1 MSQFPIHTVDTA
13 PEPSRPSLLGLR
25 QAVGMIPNLA
35 AGMAESPTLLTSYLA
50 MREEYQKG
58 TLTGGEIQVLSL
70 VAAVENDCGWC
81 VAFHSLMARKEGV
94 ADDVVA
100 ALRDGQSPTDAR
112 LGALSDFARAMVR
125 RRGAVGQAELDR
137 FVRAGYS
144 RAAALEVVLGMA
156 FSLMANYAG
165 HLIDPTL
172 DTALEPFAWRRPA
185 SLSHPE
191 PELVTS

>member
-13 PEPSRPSLLGLR
+13 PEPSRPGLLGLQ

-35 AGMAESPTLLTSYLA
+35 AGMAEAPTLLRSYLTV
-50 MREEYQKG
+50 REEYQKG
-58 TLTGGEIQVLSL
+58 TLTGGEIQVLSI

-81 VAFHSLMARKEGV
+81 VAFHSLMARNEGV
-94 ADDVVA
+94 ADDVVTV
-100 ALRDGQSPTDAR
+100 LRDGKSPADAR
-112 LGALSDFARAMVR
+112 LGALSDFARGMIR

-165 HLIDPTL
+165 HLVDPPL
-172 DTALEPFAWRRPA
+172 DTPFEPYAWRRPA
-185 SLSHPE
+185 SLSRTE

>member
-13 PEPSRPSLLGLR
+13 PEASRPLLLALR

-35 AGMAESPTLLTSYLA
+35 AGMAESPTLLTTFLTA
-50 MREEYQKG
+50 RDEYQKG
-58 TLTGGEIQVLSL
+58 TFTGAEIQVLSL

-94 ADDVVA
+94 TDDVVTP
-100 ALRDGQSPTDAR
+100 LREGRSPTDAR
-112 LGALSDFARAMVR
+112 LGALSDFARSMVR
-125 RRGAVGQAELDR
+125 RRGAVSHAELDR
-137 FVRAGYS
+137 FLAAGYT

-165 HLIDPTL
+165 HLVDPTL
-172 DTALEPFAWRRPA
+172 DAPLAPYAWRR
-185 SLSHPE
+185 SLSSSHTE
-191 PELVTS
+191 PELATA